1 MWVMQRLLALAGA
14 VAGTVVALGV
24 LVAGAQVP
32 QIDPR
37 TAATDMLAMQA
48 QVMALQAHL
57 RAGKEDAE
65 AVRAKLCG
73 MVAVRA
79 EPVAECAEAK
89 K

>member
-1 MWVMQRLLALAGA
+1 MRLIGWAAMAAVLALGA
-14 VAGTVVALGV
+14 SAL
-24 LVAGAQVP
+24 AQVP

-37 TAATDMLAMQA
+37 TAATDMLSMQA
-48 QVMALQAHL
+48 QIMSLQAHL
-57 RAGKEDAE
+57 RAGREDAE

-73 MVAVRA
+73 MLAVRA